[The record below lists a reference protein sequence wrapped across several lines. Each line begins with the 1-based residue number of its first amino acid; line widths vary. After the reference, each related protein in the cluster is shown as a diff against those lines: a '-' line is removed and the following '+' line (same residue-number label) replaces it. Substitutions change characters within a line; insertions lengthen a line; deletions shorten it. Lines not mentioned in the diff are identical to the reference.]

1 MKGSDKARL
10 KEIID
15 LSTEISRTND
25 IDILLDKIL
34 TKARALTGADAGSI
48 YIKEEGRLTFK
59 AAQNETLQKQ
69 LAPGKKLIHTRF
81 ALPLDS
87 SSIAGHVARTGHS
100 LNIRNAY
107 RLPRDASY
115 VFNPEFDRISDYR
128 TTSVLT
134 LPLRIHHDTCGVLQL
149 INAKKTRD
157 GAIVPFSKDLEHYA
171 LYFANSAAVTVERA
185 QLTRSI
191 VLRMIK
197 MAELHDPRETG
208 EHVNRVAGYAVE
220 VYEAWANKRG
230 LPTDEVE
237 RNKDILRI
245 ASMLHDIGKI
255 GISNTILKKPGRLN
269 ESEFEAVKEH
279 SRLGAQ
285 LFLEK
290 QSDVDKLAFLVA
302 CNHHERW
309 DGKGYPGH
317 IDVQTGRPIGNHG
330 EEPARARGKQGEEIP
345 LLARI
350 VSVSDVYDALCSTRC
365 YKEAYDESRAL
376 DIIRSESGK
385 AFDPEVVEAF
395 FAALQN
401 LPNVSSQYPETR

>member
-25 IDILLDKIL
+25 IDVLLDKIL

-48 YIKEEGRLTFK
+48 YIKEDGRLTFK
-59 AAQNETLQKQ
+59 CAQNETLQKQ
-69 LAPGKKLIHTRF
+69 LGPGRKLIHTRF
-81 ALPLDS
+81 FLPLDS
-87 SSIAGHVARTGHS
+87 ACIASHVARSGHS
-100 LNIRNAY
+100 LNIPDAY
-107 RLPRDASY
+107 HLPPGASY

-128 TTSVLT
+128 TISVLT
-134 LPLRIHHDTCGVLQL
+134 LPLPTYHDTCGVLQL
-149 INAKKTRD
+149 INAKTRR
-157 GAIVPFSKDLEHYA
+157 GAVVPFSRDMEQYV
-171 LYFANSAAVTVERA
+171 LYFANSAAVAVERA

-197 MAELHDPRETG
+197 MAELHDPKETG
-208 EHVNRVAGYAVE
+208 GHVNRVAGYAIE
-220 VYEAWANKRG
+220 IYEAWANRRG
-230 LPTDEVE
+230 IPADEIE

-255 GISNTILKKPGRLN
+255 GIPNTILKKRGRLDA
-269 ESEFEAVKEH
+269 SEFEAIKEH

-290 QSDVDKLAFLVA
+290 QSDVDSLAFVVA

-309 DGKGYPGH
+309 DGNGYPGH
-317 IDVQTGRPIGNHG
+317 IDVRTGKPLGGHG
-330 EEPARARGKQGEEIP
+330 EKLGRARGKRREEIP

-350 VSVSDVYDALCSTRC
+350 VSVADVYDALCSARC
-365 YKEAYDESRAL
+365 YKEAYDQSRAL
-376 DIIRSESGK
+376 EVIRSESGK

-395 FAALQN
+395 FAALHN
-401 LPNVSSQYPETR
+401 LGNVLSQYPETS